1 MENVLK
7 LKKSQSDLRGNR
19 IFNYVFVLEVILFFI
34 MAFFFVP
41 EIDDLAFRYYQHF
54 SNIKEFLHCI
64 FYYGNGRLLG
74 NAFLLLFSC
83 NTITFEVFN
92 MLEAVLVVFLSA
104 GIEKLTG
111 LKNAKVLVMAV
122 FMLQNVTAFTD
133 SISWMA
139 AFINYY
145 FPIALFLLTLLILK
159 KPDAKFNVFYLILL
173 GVIGLC
179 EQLFVEHNTVINILV
194 SAALFLYALLKDKKG
209 LASGVILFAS
219 NCIGA
224 AIMFLYKI
232 YIDFDKTYIGTT
244 FPSDY
249 RKTIFSQPDLKSVFY
264 MISTNLNY
272 ICLSVAT
279 SAVIFFVLFYVMI
292 HIVKQGGFS
301 KRLKVGLYINCAM
314 YAALFALSTYLLTF
328 YGNDFPDD
336 KLIVMLVAMNIL
348 LFAAT
353 FVCFAVLFYIII
365 LKKAD
370 KTYAIKIASCAVL
383 GILSVC
389 PFVIVSPC
397 AYRCCQYILFFFIL
411 AMLLTVKYASEKYE
425 FRYNHICSFCAVLTV
440 GAMIM
445 YTAVFV
451 KEKKVYFYQE
461 KYYSES
467 VYLPASNDVF
477 IAPSR
482 VWDKISGF
490 EHEYIPLEEFEKML
504 ESKTL

>member
-74 NAFLLLFSC
+74 NAFLLLFSR

-194 SAALFLYALLKDKKG
+194 SAALFL
-209 LASGVILFAS
+209 
-219 NCIGA
+219 
-224 AIMFLYKI
+224 
-232 YIDFDKTYIGTT
+232 
-244 FPSDY
+244 
-249 RKTIFSQPDLKSVFY
+249 
-264 MISTNLNY
+264 
-272 ICLSVAT
+272 
-279 SAVIFFVLFYVMI
+279 
-292 HIVKQGGFS
+292 
-301 KRLKVGLYINCAM
+301 
-314 YAALFALSTYLLTF
+314 
-328 YGNDFPDD
+328 
-336 KLIVMLVAMNIL
+336 
-348 LFAAT
+348 
-353 FVCFAVLFYIII
+353 
-365 LKKAD
+365 
-370 KTYAIKIASCAVL
+370 
-383 GILSVC
+383 
-389 PFVIVSPC
+389 
-397 AYRCCQYILFFFIL
+397 
-411 AMLLTVKYASEKYE
+411 
-425 FRYNHICSFCAVLTV
+425 
-440 GAMIM
+440 
-445 YTAVFV
+445 
-451 KEKKVYFYQE
+451 
-461 KYYSES
+461 
-467 VYLPASNDVF
+467 
-477 IAPSR
+477 
-482 VWDKISGF
+482 
-490 EHEYIPLEEFEKML
+490 
-504 ESKTL
+504 